1 MYDTAVTSLT
11 ARTIRTRVIHS
22 IGGTELGCS
31 GLKDYLEHDGA
42 VVVALRMELDADN
55 SRADDRIS
63 TSRERGLTTL
73 GREAWVLQA
82 GVAVVRSVI
91 QNSQSVVKTALI
103 NISFNH
109 SYLDI
114 CTVEGPHIPAA
125 VQASGV
131 E

>member
-1 MYDTAVTSLT
+1 
-11 ARTIRTRVIHS
+11 
-22 IGGTELGCS
+22 
-31 GLKDYLEHDGA
+31 
-42 VVVALRMELDADN
+42 MELDADN
-55 SRADDRIS
+55 SGADDRIS
-63 TSRERGLTTL
+63 TARERGLTTL

-109 SYLDI
+109 SHLDI
-114 CTVEGPHIPAA
+114 CTVEGTHIPAA

>member
-1 MYDTAVTSLT
+1 MYDTALKSLT
-11 ARTIRTRVIHS
+11 ARTIRTRIFYSV
-22 IGGTELGCS
+22 GGTELRCS
-31 GLKDYLEHDGA
+31 SLKDYLEPHCA
-42 VVVALRMELDADN
+42 MVVTKGLKLDADN
-55 SRADDRIS
+55 SGADDRIS
-63 TSRERGLTTL
+63 TARERGLTTL

-109 SYLDI
+109 SHLDI
-114 CTVEGPHIPAA
+114 CTVESTHIPAA